1 MPAWPHTALLL
12 ADAILF
18 LHLAF
23 VLFVLFGGLLAL
35 KWRSAIWFHLP
46 TAAWGA
52 FIEFSGWI
60 CPLTPLENWLR
71 RQGGETGYPGDFL
84 SQYLLAILYPEALTP
99 QIQIVLGTVV
109 LAANLTIYGWLW
121 RTQRL

>member
-1 MPAWPHTALLL
+1 MLTWPSTAFLL
-12 ADAILF
+12 ADAVLF
-18 LHLAF
+18 IHLAF

-35 KWRSAIWFHLP
+35 KWRSTIWFHLP
-46 TAAWGA
+46 AAAWGA

-71 RQGGETGYPGDFL
+71 EQGGASGYTGDFL
-84 SQYLLAILYPEALTP
+84 SHYLVALLYPEALTL
-99 QIQIVLGTVV
+99 QIQLILGLVV
-109 LAANLTIYGWLW
+109 VAVNVTIYGWLW

>member
-46 TAAWGA
+46 AAAWGA